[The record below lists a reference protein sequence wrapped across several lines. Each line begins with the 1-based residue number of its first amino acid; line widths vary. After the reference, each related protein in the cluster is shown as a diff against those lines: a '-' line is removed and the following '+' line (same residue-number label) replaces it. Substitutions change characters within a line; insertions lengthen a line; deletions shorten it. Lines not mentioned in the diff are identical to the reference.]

1 MTQKYYVNESFM
13 IQDLILSCESL
24 ADSKEANL
32 KKKQF
37 AQKKQISEFKYVI
50 YYRINN
56 DEEKYITMIT
66 TVSL

>member
-1 MTQKYYVNESFM
+1 MFQQTMTQKYYVNEGFM

-37 AQKKQISEFKYVI
+37 AHKKQISEFKYVNI
-50 YYRINN
+50 
-56 DEEKYITMIT
+56 
-66 TVSL
+66 L